1 MTLTTEKADALRTIG
16 ESFPPLPE
24 AGSARRQAG
33 VRCREIRPADFD
45 TIIDLLTYGFATSR
59 EYWAHALKRLT
70 DHATPTGFP
79 KYGYM
84 LESDGRPVGALL
96 LIFTAM
102 GDSPRIR
109 CNVSSWYV
117 APEFRSYAPLLAR
130 HATRRKDV
138 TYFNLTPASM
148 TRRILEAEGYSVY
161 ARGRFVALPVFSSPW
176 PKVRVRE
183 ADFGRS
189 EASDHLSHAEIRLLL
204 DHVGYGCTSLI
215 CEVPGEQHPFVF
227 AHHRRWAGLS
237 AARLVYC
244 RDCSD
249 FIRFAGPLGRFLARR
264 GYFLVSINGNGPLP
278 GLIGSYKDNWPNF
291 CKGAHPMSLGDIA
304 YSELV
309 MFGTWSNDW
318 RPQA

>member
-1 MTLTTEKADALRTIG
+1 MTITTYRADALQPIG
-16 ESFPPLPE
+16 VTLSPLRE
-24 AGSARRQAG
+24 DGSARRQAAA
-33 VRCREIRPADFD
+33 RCREIGAADLD
-45 TIIDLLTYGFATSR
+45 TIIDLLTHGFATSR

-102 GDSPRIR
+102 GELGQIR

-148 TRRILEAEGYSVY
+148 TRRLLEAEGYSVY
-161 ARGRFVALPVFSSPW
+161 ARGRFIALPLFSSPW
-176 PKVRVRE
+176 RKARVRV
-183 ADFGRS
+183 ADPGLS
-189 EASDHLSHAEIRLLL
+189 EASDHLSRAEIRLLL
-204 DHVGYGCTSLI
+204 DHVSYGCTSLI

-227 AHHRRWAGLS
+227 AHYRRWAGLPV
-237 AARLVYC
+237 ARLVYC

-264 GYFLVSINGNGPLP
+264 GYFLVFINANARLP
-278 GLIGSYKDNWPNF
+278 GLVGSYKDDWPNF

-309 MFGTWSNDW
+309 MFGTWSDDW